1 MEELSPRSPI
11 PLRASATSPSHPV
24 SPSHEQTNERQVF
37 STGMEAFSPRS
48 PIPLRASATFASP
61 RDERKVRFYTP
72 DKSENMLVTT
82 TLSGALTKLHV
93 VGDFLDENL
102 SVKDASGQVQS
113 GVGMLLQHE
122 PRFGIY
128 VASLTPKGPADECG
142 KIKIDDVLLTIDG
155 YTIQSTDSLAS
166 VQRLVLGR
174 PGTSVTLSFERRP
187 TLQQYNNAIQYTTH
201 LVRKNNCDP
210 LRNILAEA
218 QKEITKL
225 RQENQSLVIQKSEQA
240 LLLNER
246 ALQQAKQTYE
256 ELQELQQVKQ
266 TCEDQ
271 KALLVRAT
279 HTCVEQKA
287 LLAQQEMEL
296 RQSKALLGD
305 HLEIHTTCVQQV
317 EIFQPEMES

>member
-1 MEELSPRSPI
+1 M
-11 PLRASATSPSHPV
+11 
-24 SPSHEQTNERQVF
+24 
-37 STGMEAFSPRS
+37 
-48 PIPLRASATFASP
+48 
-61 RDERKVRFYTP
+61 RFYAP
-72 DKSENMLVTT
+72 DNSENMLVTT

-102 SVKDASGQVQS
+102 SVKDANGQVQS

-155 YTIQSTDSLAS
+155 YTIQPTDSLAN

-187 TLQQYNNAIQYTTH
+187 TLQQYNNAIQYTTN
-201 LVRKNNCDP
+201 LVRKNNVDP
-210 LRNILAEA
+210 LRDLLA
-218 QKEITKL
+218 
-225 RQENQSLVIQKSEQA
+225 
-240 LLLNER
+240 
-246 ALQQAKQTYE
+246 
-256 ELQELQQVKQ
+256 ELQQLQQ

-271 KALLVRAT
+271 KTSLVRAT

-287 LLAQQEMEL
+287 FLAQQEVELEKSRREL
-296 RQSKALLGD
+296 RQSADLL
-305 HLEIHTTCVQQV
+305 EKFATCAICVQKV
-317 EIFQPEMES
+317 EKLMLHMSRR

>member
-1 MEELSPRSPI
+1 MPAYPVHDNTEAFSHRSPI
-11 PLRASATSPSHPV
+11 PVRASATSPSHPV
-24 SPSHEQTNERQVF
+24 PPSHEQTNERQGFPPSF
-37 STGMEAFSPRS
+37 STNMEAFSPRS
-48 PIPLRASATFASP
+48 PIPLRASATFPLSPASP
-61 RDERKVRFYTP
+61 SREERKVRFYAP
-72 DKSENMLVTT
+72 DNSENMLVTT

-187 TLQQYNNAIQYTTH
+187 TLQQYNNTIQYTTN
-201 LVRKNNCDP
+201 LVRKNNVDP
-210 LRNILAEA
+210 LRDLLA
-218 QKEITKL
+218 
-225 RQENQSLVIQKSEQA
+225 
-240 LLLNER
+240 
-246 ALQQAKQTYE
+246 
-256 ELQELQQVKQ
+256 ELQQLKQ

-271 KALLVRAT
+271 KASLVRAT

-287 LLAQQEMEL
+287 FLAQQEVELEKSRREL
-296 RQSKALLGD
+296 RQSADLL
-305 HLEIHTTCVQQV
+305 EKFATCVQQV
-317 EIFQPEMES
+317 EKLMLNVLHVSRR